1 MCELEAF
8 AGSCLLIA
16 WRVQKPTGDYN
27 VRDKMTREFH
37 DLGNGVISLF
47 PIGKAAVLSFV
58 ERSRS
63 FFFHERA
70 LTTRISLSRSRV
82 SLITTSPSNL

>member
-37 DLGNGVISLF
+37 DLGNGASSSQNGDTTNEHV
-47 PIGKAAVLSFV
+47 AVA
-58 ERSRS
+58 
-63 FFFHERA
+63 H
-70 LTTRISLSRSRV
+70 
-82 SLITTSPSNL
+82 

>member
-16 WRVQKPTGDYN
+16 WRVQKPIGDYN

-37 DLGNGVISLF
+37 DLGNGVSSSQN
-47 PIGKAAVLSFV
+47 GDTTNEHVAVA
-58 ERSRS
+58 
-63 FFFHERA
+63 H
-70 LTTRISLSRSRV
+70 
-82 SLITTSPSNL
+82 